1 MKWTIR
7 ILQGLLAAAF
17 LMFGILKLAAHP
29 IQVEAFTTTY
39 GYGLS
44 FMYVV
49 GAIELLAGVG
59 LVVGYWKL
67 RIAFFSAGIITVIM
81 AGAMLTHIRSD
92 QGMKAAA
99 LPLFFLI
106 LALIVVLGRSK
117 RA

>member
-44 FMYVV
+44 FMYIV
-49 GAIELLAGVG
+49 GAIELLAGIG
-59 LVVGYWKL
+59 LIIGFWKP
-67 RIAFFSAGIITVIM
+67 RIAFYSAGTIVVIM
-81 AGAMLTHIRSD
+81 AGAMLTHVRSG

-99 LPLFFLI
+99 LPLLFLM

>member
-17 LMFGILKLAAHP
+17 LMFGILKLTAHP

-49 GAIELLAGVG
+49 GAIELLAGIG
-59 LVVGYWKL
+59 LVVGYWKP
-67 RIAFFSAGIITVIM
+67 RIAFLSAGIIAVTM
-81 AGAMLTHIRSD
+81 AGAMLTHIRSA
-92 QGMKAAA
+92 QGMSVAAF
-99 LPLFFLI
+99 PLILLI
-106 LALIVVLGRSK
+106 LALIVVLWRSK
-117 RA
+117 RV